1 MHGTHWEWRGFGRVT
16 QEFEARFDAL
26 DDGFGRQDVVDDYL
40 YIDRLE
46 VNAKLREGV
55 AGEDGLKLKRLH
67 ATEGEFE
74 QWEENPDEVFRFP
87 VDAEGWASLARVFA
101 DVGVALPTYPGEPLA
116 RERCEELIRAAG
128 ADVVRV
134 QVLKSRR
141 ARIWRGAEGAVK
153 VERADISAPET
164 VVSIGLETWNDRSSG
179 ESELSDQDAVAA
191 LRAARSELGIDI
203 EPLAAMNYLDAVR
216 VWARGGHVAS
226 DPAD

>member
-1 MHGTHWEWRGFGRVT
+1 MS
-16 QEFEARFDAL
+16 QEFETRFDAL
-26 DDGFGRQDVVDDYL
+26 DEGFGRQDVVDDYL

-101 DVGVALPTYPGEPLA
+101 DVGVTLPAYPGERLA

-134 QVLKSRR
+134 RVLKSRR

-153 VERADISAPET
+153 VERADITAPEG
-164 VVSIGLETWNDRSSG
+164 VVSIGLETWHDRGG
-179 ESELSDQDAVAA
+179 ETKELSDGDAVSA
-191 LRAARSELGIDI
+191 LRAAKRALGIDS

-216 VWARGGHVAS
+216 VWARGGRVAG
-226 DPAD
+226 DPVD